1 VRRLARAGHFLFLTD
16 NAVGALEEENLA
28 HLGANLAGEV
38 DPGTVVP
45 FLTTKHN
52 LDYCLMYAQRAWAQG
67 FRALA
72 VLGGD
77 KSVGPPRCVSHAF
90 QLRSLIRDRVPEL
103 TLGGWANPHA
113 DIAQQGGFLA
123 DKNFGGDFWLTQIVS
138 HHHRPEVE
146 RLLEDVEGRGVTTPG
161 IFGVFY
167 YRSANGKTLER
178 LSQFFPV
185 PSAELTREFESG
197 AAPEEVCARTLR
209 ALLEIGVKNIYVSNL
224 PIRGSAAR
232 LRRIIQLATDKNS

>member
-1 VRRLARAGHFLFLTD
+1 
-16 NAVGALEEENLA
+16 
-28 HLGANLAGEV
+28 
-38 DPGTVVP
+38 
-45 FLTTKHN
+45 
-52 LDYCLMYAQRAWAQG
+52 
-67 FRALA
+67 
-72 VLGGD
+72 
-77 KSVGPPRCVSHAF
+77 
-90 QLRSLIRDRVPEL
+90 
-103 TLGGWANPHA
+103 
-113 DIAQQGGFLA
+113 LA
-123 DKNFGGDFWLTQIVS
+123 DKEFGGDFWLTQIVS

-146 RLLEDVEGRGVTTPG
+146 RLLKDVEGRGVTAPG

-232 LRRIIQLATDKNS
+232 LERIIQLARDKNS